1 MLISNI
7 RNKVAGVD
15 WGKQPPWIPL
25 AHILKKNEEGGG
37 YLFGIEIINGIGILD
52 DMTSESG
59 DTVRPATIEEA
70 LAVLE
75 KEKPLE
81 YKLLR
86 SLKGM
91 SFGDV
96 NLVD

>member
-1 MLISNI
+1 M
-7 RNKVAGVD
+7 AGVD